1 MANYASKVVDIALA
15 EVGYLEKRSKSNLD
29 SKTANAGSANYTK
42 YARDLDAITG
52 FYNGKKNGYSW
63 CDVFVDW
70 CFVQA
75 FGIDAALTL
84 LCQSMGSAGAGCTQS
99 SGYYQKKGR
108 FFKTNPKVGDQIFF
122 GISGDVYH
130 TGLVYKVDASKVY
143 TVEGNT
149 SSASGVVANGGGV
162 FKKSYSL
169 TCSKIYGYGRPAYD
183 ETDEPAKETTQA
195 AKDPDKID
203 TVEAVQSWLNSAYN
217 SGLVVDGIYGAKTK
231 KALVKVLQR
240 AVGVDVDGIYGAKT
254 NKAVKNLR
262 RGSTGTAVKA
272 LQGLLVCNGFT
283 DAYVDGDF
291 GKGTERAVIAYQQHV
306 GIDDDG
312 IAGRDTFT
320 KLCK

>member
-1 MANYASKVVDIALA
+1 MANYASKVIDIALA

-42 YARDLDAITG
+42 YARDLDAIAG
-52 FYNGKKNGYSW
+52 FYNGKKNGYAW

-75 FGIDAALTL
+75 YGVEAALKL

-108 FFKTNPKVGDQIFF
+108 FTKKNPKPGYQIFF
-122 GISGDVYH
+122 GSSGDVYH
-130 TGLVYKVDASKVY
+130 TGLVYKVDSSKVY
-143 TVEGNT
+143 AVEGNT

-162 FKKSYSL
+162 FKKSYPL
-169 TCSKIYGYGRPAYD
+169 NYSKIYGYGIPDFD
-183 ETDEPAKETTQA
+183 EFDEPAKETTQT

-203 TVEAVQSWLNSAYN
+203 TVADVQRWLNSAYN
-217 SGLVVDGIYGAKTK
+217 SALVVDGIYGAKTK
-231 KALVKVLQR
+231 AALVKVLQR
-240 AVGVDVDGIYGAKT
+240 AVGVSVDGVYGAKT
-254 NKAVKNLR
+254 NAAVKSLR
-262 RGSTGTAVKA
+262 RGSAGTAVKA

-291 GKGTERAVIAYQQHV
+291 GKGTEQAVIAYQRSN
-306 GIDDDG
+306 GLDDDG
-312 IAGRDTFT
+312 IAGRNTFS